1 MGLHVPPHRLPLEA
15 VRVCVGGGVLTQ
27 RVLSYPLPTPGQAQP
42 LQNLKVRQ
50 EVWPLGP
57 PSQANGGGGRET
69 GDGVGGTCCYLGWVK
84 GQTMLTIGENHIK

>member
-57 PSQANGGGGRET
+57 PSQANGGGGAERQGT
-69 GDGVGGTCCYLGWVK
+69 G
-84 GQTMLTIGENHIK
+84 